1 MKRMLTTAALGLAL
15 GTGAALA
22 QTQEQSENLEQ
33 TDSPLEASEC
43 EVISPELTQRLAEEP
58 QLRAEFSPQ
67 LSRDLRFMRNTALQ
81 LDRYGHTEACN
92 SVAQAIQ
99 EMLDNPDE
107 YREAAARSQLEGT
120 AATGMAADPELTWE
134 ERQQLQREEAQPI
147 AELESRLR
155 AGDLIGADVRG
166 NEAASI
172 GEVDDLVFGQSAEES
187 YLIVSYGG
195 FLGFGQDLSAV
206 PFDRVE
212 VTPNLNT
219 VYVPLT
225 QSQLEDAP
233 TFSRG
238 DLQMLNDPDW
248 QERNEQFYS
257 QAQ

>member
-1 MKRMLTTAALGLAL
+1 MKRMLSTAAIGLAL
-15 GTGAALA
+15 GAGPALA
-22 QTQEQSENLEQ
+22 QTQEQDQ
-33 TDSPLEASEC
+33 TQSDIVASEC
-43 EVISPELTQRLAEEP
+43 QVISPELTQQLAEEP

-92 SVAQAIQ
+92 AVAEAIQ
-99 EMLDNPDE
+99 QMIDNPEE
-107 YREAAARSQLEGT
+107 YREAAARSQIEGT
-120 AATGMAADPELTWE
+120 AATGMAADPDLTWE

-166 NEAASI
+166 NEGESI
-172 GEVDDLVFGQSAEES
+172 GEVDDLVFGQSPEES

-206 PFDRVE
+206 PFDRVQ

-238 DLQMLNDPDW
+238 DVQMLNDPEW

-257 QAQ
+257 QAE